1 MQVNLRKLYPYI
13 YKADEFVEISQEIFE
28 ALRAFERAEAAWQR
42 KKYRY
47 KAHYSLDYGNG
58 IKKASLVWPKTPEQI
73 MEEKRQKAQML
84 KSLMSLTDKQRR
96 RICARY
102 FLEMKTA
109 DIARV
114 ERADL
119 SRIYASI
126 RSGLRRLGK
135 DKGLAE
141 TANYRR

>member
-1 MQVNLRKLYPYI
+1 
-13 YKADEFVEISQEIFE
+13 
-28 ALRAFERAEAAWQR
+28 
-42 KKYRY
+42 
-47 KAHYSLDYGNG
+47 
-58 IKKASLVWPKTPEQI
+58 
-73 MEEKRQKAQML
+73 MEKAQML

-135 DKGLAE
+135 DKSLAE